1 MKGIDNMEFEE
12 VKRYIDSVKE
22 SNKFK
27 ELDDFT
33 KMTQI
38 KENQDIY
45 ENIKYY
51 ISIYHSRHDCEEFFQ
66 PDYEYFIKFLEHYL
80 KDEPIEMVLDDS
92 GYIDLSKSLHL
103 VRPLKFVG
111 GSGYFIDNHKIFT
124 DGSKY
129 ICKLPLYH
137 RGGSGISNGYCLY
150 APLIASYI
158 AKQLNI
164 DAAEISLACAYN
176 GYRIL
181 SKNFLK
187 PNEEIVTYTEDTEEA
202 LVSEQLRQMEE
213 ALRLRRFP
221 TNEIEEVKFDFLKQE
236 FVAKLIGLKDQKME
250 NSPLVV
256 SVDEEENKHV
266 KMAPM
271 LDFDYSFH
279 IGEEVPLMRVRKC
292 DNGEVD
298 IGSLIEQYKD
308 YPGFK
313 EFVINSMKSFDITRV
328 FKRIFEETGNKLFK
342 DYENNEQMMKFINF
356 VNRNARIARAAIA
369 KIYENEMEEK

>member
-1 MKGIDNMEFEE
+1 MDFEE
-12 VKRYIDSVKE
+12 VKKYIDNVKE
-22 SNKFK
+22 SDKFK

-38 KENQDIY
+38 KEEQDIY

-51 ISIYHSRHDCEEFFQ
+51 LGLYHSRNDCKEFFE
-66 PDYEYFIKFLEHYL
+66 PDYEYFIEFLEHYL
-80 KDEPIEMVLDDS
+80 KDEPIEMILDDN
-92 GYIDLSKSLHL
+92 GYIDLSKSLNL
-103 VRPLKFVG
+103 VRPLRFVG
-111 GSGYFIDNHKIFT
+111 GSGNFIDNHKIFT

-129 ICKLPLYH
+129 ICKLPLNY
-137 RGGSGISNGYCLY
+137 RGGSGVSNGYCLY

-164 DAAEISLACAYN
+164 DAAEISLADAYN
-176 GYRIL
+176 GRRIL
-181 SKNFLK
+181 SKNFLSS
-187 PNEEIVTYTEDTEEA
+187 NEEIVTYTEDTKEA
-202 LVSEQLRQMEE
+202 LISEQLRQMEE
-213 ALRLRRFP
+213 ALRLRKFP
-221 TNEIEEVKFDFLKQE
+221 ANEIEKVKFDFLKQE
-236 FVAKLIGLKDQKME
+236 FMAKLIGLKDQKME

-271 LDFDYSFH
+271 LDFDYSFQ
-279 IGEEVPLMRVRKC
+279 IGEKLPLMRVRKC

-313 EFVINSMKSFDITRV
+313 EFAINSMKSFNIVQV
-328 FKRIFEETGNKLFK
+328 FNKIFEDTGNKMFK
-342 DYENNEQMMKFINF
+342 DYENDEEMMEFINF
-356 VNRNARIARAAIA
+356 ANRNARIARETIA
-369 KIYENEMEEK
+369 KTYENEREEK